1 MSDNPFAP
9 SLLIEERGPVR
20 IVVINRPDTL
30 NAVDPDIHRGLANVW
45 RHLAGDRDARAVV
58 LTGAGKAFS
67 AGGDME
73 MFQRIQK
80 DPVERAYL
88 LEEASDVFN
97 GLIGFPLP
105 VVAAVNGPAVGLGC
119 TLAVLCD
126 LVYVAESAFLADPHV
141 SVGLTAGDGG
151 APFWPLTMSIVKA
164 KELLFFGGRISASD
178 AVALGLAN
186 GTAPDGEVLEHAVGV
201 AERLAALPPQAV
213 QSTKRAVNLHI
224 SRAASA
230 VLDYAL
236 AAEHQSF
243 DTAEHQAV
251 VAKFLTSSPTMTPIH
266 E

>member
-1 MSDNPFAP
+1 MTGDQTDNPFAP
-9 SLLIEERGPVR
+9 ALLIEARGPVR
-20 IVVINRPDTL
+20 IVTINRPEAL
-30 NAVDPDIHRGLANVW
+30 NAVDPDVHRGLANVW
-45 RHLAGDRDARAVV
+45 RHVAADPGARAVV

-73 MFQRIQK
+73 MFRRIQK
-80 DPVERAYL
+80 DPGERAHL
-88 LEEASDVFN
+88 LQEAREVFN
-97 GLIGFPLP
+97 GLIDFPLP

-126 LVYVAESAFLADPHV
+126 LVYMTESSFLSDPHV

-164 KELLFFGGRISASD
+164 KELLFFGDRITATD

-186 GTAPDGEVLEHAVGV
+186 GVVPDGRALDHALAV

-224 SRAASA
+224 SRAANA

-243 DTAEHQAV
+243 DTDEHQAV
-251 VAKFLTSSPTMTPIH
+251 VASFLGG
-266 E
+266 